1 MLSITRLLTLA
12 VLAGVPL
19 VSAHGLIVAASGDAG
34 GAGIGLGAESAT
46 TDNQQDVTIFG
57 GNDYGTVGRLGNVN
71 TGNIASILAA
81 SEKISGGTLPKVT
94 TGGVLTMTYRQLND
108 DGAGPVKCQVSAD
121 GSATGFVAMTVTTQ
135 VPGTAGRA
143 DVSNTDFPLVAQM
156 PAGVTCTGTIGTA
169 TNACIVQCKN
179 PVGPFGSNII
189 VQSAGAGTGGTGARN
204 TTTPPTTPAS
214 PCEAAPETHKFKIR
228 GSTWQ

>member
-1 MLSITRLLTLA
+1 MFSITKLLTLA

-19 VSAHGLIVAASGDAG
+19 ASAHGLIVAASGDAG
-34 GAGIGLGAESAT
+34 GSGIGLGAESAT

-71 TGNIASILAA
+71 TGNIASVLAA
-81 SEKISGGTLPKVT
+81 SQQVAGSTLPQMT

-108 DGAGPVKCQVSAD
+108 DGAGPVTCQVSAD
-121 GSATGFVAMTVTTQ
+121 GSATGFVAMKVTTQ

-169 TNACIVQCKN
+169 SNACVVQCKN
-179 PVGPFGSNII
+179 PVGPFGSNIV
-189 VQSAGAGTGGTGARN
+189 VQSAGAATSGN
-204 TTTPPTTPAS
+204 TTAPTEPVS
-214 PCEAAPETHKFKIR
+214 PCAAPPEKREFKIR

>member
-19 VSAHGLIVAASGDAG
+19 ISAHGLIVAAAGDAG

-71 TGNIASILAA
+71 TGNIASMLAA
-81 SEKISGGTLPKVT
+81 SEQVAGSTLPQVT

-169 TNACIVQCKN
+169 TNACVVQCKN
-179 PVGPFGSNII
+179 PVGPFGSNIV
-189 VQSAGAGTGGTGARN
+189 VQSAGARTAGTGGN
-204 TTTPPTTPAS
+204 TTTAPSAPAS
-214 PCEAAPETHKFKIR
+214 PCEAAPSQNKFKIR
-228 GSTWQ
+228 GSTW